1 MAEKVFEKLD
11 EQLNCGI
18 CLDTYT
24 DPKLLQ
30 CFHTYCTKCLIKLVV
45 RNRQEQPVIT
55 CPACRQV
62 TPIPPNGVRGLHS
75 AFQINEFIGIRDD
88 LKMVKV
94 LMISSQEPGVE
105 GDVESQIK
113 LLRKKSAPSMLVNNL
128 NSIVRPAM
136 SSSVVIYVLL
146 KMASIMVIILIH

>member
-30 CFHTYCTKCLIKLVV
+30 CFHTYCTKCLSKPVV
-45 RNRQEQPVIT
+45 RNRQGQPAIT

-62 TPIPPNGVRGLHS
+62 TPIPPNGARGLQS
-75 AFQINEFIGIRDD
+75 AFQINEFIVIRDD
-88 LKMVKV
+88 LKKVKV
-94 LMISSQEPGVE
+94 LMISSQKPGVE
-105 GDVESQIK
+105 GAADK
-113 LLRKKSAPSMLVNNL
+113 L
-128 NSIVRPAM
+128 NSFEKNLHRACW
-136 SSSVVIYVLL
+136 
-146 KMASIMVIILIH
+146 

>member
-1 MAEKVFEKLD
+1 
-11 EQLNCGI
+11 
-18 CLDTYT
+18 
-24 DPKLLQ
+24 
-30 CFHTYCTKCLIKLVV
+30 
-45 RNRQEQPVIT
+45 
-55 CPACRQV
+55 
-62 TPIPPNGVRGLHS
+62 
-75 AFQINEFIGIRDD
+75 
-88 LKMVKV
+88 MVKV

-136 SSSVVIYVLL
+136 SSSIVIYVLL